1 MTNMKTLAFPAA
13 ALSVFSIG
21 AAQAQFVGGPSNVTT
36 VKTVKQVLDNGRDDQ
51 MVVLEGNL
59 INQVRNDKYTLRD
72 ATGTIVVEIDDRI
85 FAGQRVDSNTKV
97 RVEGEIDAEIMK
109 PNEVEA
115 HRLTVIR

>member
-1 MTNMKTLAFPAA
+1 MTNMKTLAFAAA

-21 AAQAQFVGGPSNVTT
+21 AAQAQCVGPSQPVT
-36 VKTVKQVLDNGRDDQ
+36 TVKQVLDNGRDDQ

-97 RVEGEIDAEIMK
+97 RVEGEIDTKIMK
-109 PNEVEA
+109 PTEVEA

>member
-1 MTNMKTLAFPAA
+1 MTNMKTLAFAAA

-21 AAQAQFVGGPSNVTT
+21 AAQAQFVGQRQPVT
-36 VKTVKQVLDNGRDDQ
+36 TVKQVLDNGRDDQ

-97 RVEGEIDAEIMK
+97 RVEGEIDTEIMK

>member
-1 MTNMKTLAFPAA
+1 MTNMRTLAFAAA

-21 AAQAQFVGGPSNVTT
+21 AAQAQFVGQSQPVT
-36 VKTVKQVLDNGRDDQ
+36 TVKQVLDNGRDDQ

-85 FAGQRVDSNTKV
+85 FAGQRV
-97 RVEGEIDAEIMK
+97 EGEIDAEIMK

>member
-1 MTNMKTLAFPAA
+1 MTNMKPLAFAVA

-21 AAQAQFVGGPSNVTT
+21 AAQAQFVGQSQPVT
-36 VKTVKQVLDNGRDDQ
+36 TVKQVLDNGRDDQ

-97 RVEGEIDAEIMK
+97 RVEGEIDTEIMK

>member
-1 MTNMKTLAFPAA
+1 MTNMKTLAFAVA

-21 AAQAQFVGGPSNVTT
+21 AAQAQFVGQSQPVT
-36 VKTVKQVLDNGRDDQ
+36 TVKQVLDNGRDDQ

-97 RVEGEIDAEIMK
+97 RVEGEIDTEIMN

>member
-1 MTNMKTLAFPAA
+1 MTNMKTLAFAAA

-21 AAQAQFVGGPSNVTT
+21 TAQAQFVGQRQPVT
-36 VKTVKQVLDNGRDDQ
+36 TVKQVLDNGRDDQ

-109 PNEVEA
+109 PNKVEA

>member
-1 MTNMKTLAFPAA
+1 MTNMKPLAFAAA

-21 AAQAQFVGGPSNVTT
+21 AAQAQFVGQRQPVT
-36 VKTVKQVLDNGRDDQ
+36 TVKQVLDNGRDDQ

-97 RVEGEIDAEIMK
+97 RVEGESDAEIMK

>member
-1 MTNMKTLAFPAA
+1 MTNMKTLAFAAA

-21 AAQAQFVGGPSNVTT
+21 AAQAQFVGQSQPVT
-36 VKTVKQVLDNGRDDQ
+36 TVKQVLDNGRDDQ

-72 ATGTIVVEIDDRI
+72 ATGTI

-97 RVEGEIDAEIMK
+97 RVEGEIDTEIMK

>member
-1 MTNMKTLAFPAA
+1 MTNMKTLAFAAA

-21 AAQAQFVGGPSNVTT
+21 AAQAQFVGQSQPVT
-36 VKTVKQVLDNGRDDQ
+36 TVKQVLDTGRDDQ

>member
-1 MTNMKTLAFPAA
+1 MTSMKTLAFAAA

-21 AAQAQFVGGPSNVTT
+21 TAQAQFVGQRQPVT
-36 VKTVKQVLDNGRDDQ
+36 TVKQVLDNGRDDQ

-59 INQVRNDKYTLRD
+59 INQVRNAKYTLRD

>member
-1 MTNMKTLAFPAA
+1 MTNMKTLAFAVA

-21 AAQAQFVGGPSNVTT
+21 AAQAQFVGQCQPVT
-36 VKTVKQVLDNGRDDQ
+36 TVKQVLDNGRDDQ

-97 RVEGEIDAEIMK
+97 RVEGEIDTEIMK

>member
-1 MTNMKTLAFPAA
+1 MTSMKTLAFAAA

-21 AAQAQFVGGPSNVTT
+21 TAQAQFVGQRQPVT
-36 VKTVKQVLDNGRDDQ
+36 TVKQVLDNGRDDQ

-97 RVEGEIDAEIMK
+97 RVEGEIDTENMT
-109 PNEVEA
+109 PNEAEA
-115 HRLTVIR
+115 PRLTVIR

>member
-1 MTNMKTLAFPAA
+1 MTNMKTLAFAAA

-21 AAQAQFVGGPSNVTT
+21 ATQAQFVGQSQPVT
-36 VKTVKQVLDNGRDDQ
+36 TVKQVLDNGRDDQ

-59 INQVRNDKYTLRD
+59 INQVRSDKYTLRD

-97 RVEGEIDAEIMK
+97 RVEGEIDTEIMK

>member
-1 MTNMKTLAFPAA
+1 MTNMKTLAFAAA

-21 AAQAQFVGGPSNVTT
+21 AAQAQFVGQSQPVT
-36 VKTVKQVLDNGRDDQ
+36 TVKQVLDNGRD
-51 MVVLEGNL
+51 
-59 INQVRNDKYTLRD
+59 DKYTLRD

-97 RVEGEIDAEIMK
+97 RVEGEIDTEIMK

>member
-1 MTNMKTLAFPAA
+1 MTNMKTLAFATA

-21 AAQAQFVGGPSNVTT
+21 AAQAQFVGQSQPVT
-36 VKTVKQVLDNGRDDQ
+36 TVKQVLDNGRDDQ

-97 RVEGEIDAEIMK
+97 RVEGEIDTEIMK

>member
-1 MTNMKTLAFPAA
+1 MTNMKTLAFAAA

-21 AAQAQFVGGPSNVTT
+21 AAQAQFVGQSQPVT
-36 VKTVKQVLDNGRDDQ
+36 TVKQVLDNGHDDQ